1 MQQIVSINKELL
13 GESEAKISIFDRGFL
28 FGDSIYEVT
37 ATYKKTPFLLEKH
50 LDRLWNSAKVL
61 SMPLQFSR
69 QELREEIT
77 RGVQWLN
84 LDRIYIRLII
94 TRGEGPIGLDPAL
107 AGQQNLIIIFREL
120 PPTPPEWYRDGVHMA
135 IVDVM
140 RNPKEAIDPNLKSG
154 NYLNNVLAMREAQ
167 EKGAVDAIMLNAQG
181 QVTEGTTSNIWMV
194 KGKEI
199 ITPPLKAGLL
209 SGITRATL
217 LEIGRLQGFAIVE
230 ANFAAKALRQA
241 DEVFFTSST
250 KELVPVTKID
260 GKRVGKG
267 IPGPFTKRLHALYRE
282 FVEENTKSM

>member
-1 MQQIVSINKELL
+1 MQQIVSINKKLL
-13 GESEAKISIFDRGFL
+13 DESEAKISIFDRGFL

-37 ATYKKTPFLLEKH
+37 ATYKKKPFLLNQH

-69 QELREEIT
+69 SDLCEEIAK
-77 RGVQWLN
+77 GVDYLD

-94 TRGEGPIGLDPAL
+94 TRGEGPIGLNPAL
-107 AGQQNLIIIFREL
+107 ASKQNLIIIFREL
-120 PPTPPEWYRDGVHMA
+120 PPTPPEWYEEGVHMA

-167 EKGAVDAIMLNAQG
+167 EKGAVDAIMLNRQG

-194 KGKEI
+194 KGEKI
-199 ITPPLKAGLL
+199 ITPPLQAGLL

-217 LEIGRLQGFAIVE
+217 LAIGRRQGFAISE
-230 ANFAAKALRQA
+230 ANFSADTLRKA
-241 DEVFFTSST
+241 DEAFFTSST

-260 GKRVGKG
+260 GNLVGNG
-267 IPGPFTKRLHALYRE
+267 LPGPLTQRLHALYRE
-282 FVEENTKSM
+282 FVAENIDK